1 MFDNAD
7 NTSQWMAEMTDLMKN
22 FFETSVTEPRIGRA
36 VRRQ

>member
-7 NTSQWMAEMTDLMKN
+7 NTSQWMAEMADLMKN
-22 FFETSVTEPRIGRA
+22 FFETSVTEPRTARA